1 LTAREEASAESR
13 HAARLVRDMFVALI
27 AEGFT
32 EQQALVI
39 LGHAISPNS
48 GPAGGAA

>member
-1 LTAREEASAESR
+1 VSAREEASAESR

-39 LGHAISPNS
+39 LGHAISANS
-48 GPAGGAA
+48 GSSGSAS